1 MFQSVRPNS
10 PIYVFHKGDNPRLET
25 GYVANQPIPKPK
37 YQIPH
42 SFGQPQEMVV
52 DLVIKLNDST
62 FNMNSIPAQLDIADS
77 YSNGESLVISDSRE
91 AMNSEII
98 SLKQKS
104 IDVINSK
111 PYHESLVVA
120 YDKILREFNPEM
132 AEKQAQQQEIS
143 ELKTKMNEM
152 SRSMAILLEQ
162 LTGKE
167 DKNYANV
174 GNKRERQEKLS

>member
-25 GYVANQPIPKPK
+25 GYVVNQPIPKPK

-42 SFGQPQEMVV
+42 TFGQPQELIV
-52 DLVIKLNDST
+52 DLIVKIGDTTYNLNA
-62 FNMNSIPAQLDIADS
+62 IPAQLDISDS
-77 YSNGESLVISDSRE
+77 YSNGENLVISDSRD

-111 PYHESLVVA
+111 SYHESLVTA
-120 YDKILREFNPEM
+120 YDKILTDFNPEM
-132 AEKQAQQQEIS
+132 AEKQAQQQEIA
-143 ELKTKMNEM
+143 ELRNQVDKMSQN
-152 SRSMAILLEQ
+152 MALLIEQ
-162 LTGKE
+162 LTSKE
-167 DKNYANV
+167 GITYANV
-174 GNKRERQEKLS
+174 GN